1 MQRKVTKKLF
11 DVFGSRILRV
21 SPTRAGEFSM
31 SSLATELRSL
41 HAQIWDYRSQLGL
54 SLRVTLAAVSSYL
67 LARLLDVPLPLW
79 TVLTA
84 VILTQVS
91 FGKSVKATF
100 DYLVGTL
107 CGAIYAGAVAALLP
121 HASEL
126 ALVVVL
132 AIAVAPLAL
141 IAAINP
147 TFTAATFTGVLVILI
162 PSITHVGPIESALYR
177 VVEVALGGITALAIS
192 LLVLPARAHTLTLKA
207 AAEVLALIA
216 KYLPELLSCLTRAC
230 DQSEI
235 GRIQDGIGRAFARSD
250 AIAAEAKHERINF
263 FAPDFSTG
271 PLLRTLLRV
280 RHDLIMI
287 GRAAAVPLPQTFQ
300 ERLGSQLAQVTKT
313 AAEYFRQ
320 SAEAVVSRRNPPSL
334 AAADAALDDFATA
347 LGEARREG
355 LTVDL
360 PVDAVERLFTLSFAL
375 DQLHRNLRDLDR
387 CVAEAVRW
395 H

>member
-1 MQRKVTKKLF
+1 
-11 DVFGSRILRV
+11 
-21 SPTRAGEFSM
+21 M
-31 SSLATELRSL
+31 SSLATEWRWLRTKV
-41 HAQIWDYRSQLGL
+41 WDYRSQLGL
-54 SLRVTLAAVSSYL
+54 SLRVTIAAVASYV
-67 LARLLDVPLPLW
+67 LAQFLHVPLPLW

-107 CGAIYAGAVAALLP
+107 CGAIYAGAIAALLP
-121 HASEL
+121 HESEL

-177 VVEVALGGITALAIS
+177 VVEVAIGGITALAIS

-216 KYLPELLSCLTRAC
+216 KYLPELLSCLTHAC

-235 GRIQDGIGRAFARSD
+235 GRIQDGIGRAYARSD

-263 FAPDFSTG
+263 FAPEFSTG
-271 PLLRTLLRV
+271 PLLRTLLRL

-287 GRAAAVPLPQTFQ
+287 GRASAVPLPETFQ
-300 ERLGSQLAQVTKT
+300 ARLGPHLAQITKT
-313 AAEYFRQ
+313 AADYIRQ
-320 SAEAVVSRRNPPSL
+320 SGEALVSRRNPPLL
-334 AAADAALDDFATA
+334 AAAETALDDFATA
-347 LGEARREG
+347 LGAVRRQG
-355 LTVDL
+355 LTLDL
-360 PVDAVERLFTLSFAL
+360 PVDAVEHVFTLSFAL
-375 DQLHRNLRDLDR
+375 DQLRRNLADLDR
-387 CVAEAVRW
+387 CVAEAARW